1 MVFLVPEG
9 CKHGTF
15 SFALEGSV
23 TKKFMRLEASLR
35 SNGFDPLPILI
46 QKVAKPIGNNKFSLT
61 LNLLVIYQ
69 IHHKALSNRY
79 LGIKKAIIQFILL
92 ALIRILFGTLI
103 KVNLAN

>member
-1 MVFLVPEG
+1 MVFLFPEG
-9 CKHGTF
+9 CKQGTF

-35 SNGFDPLPILI
+35 SNGLDHLPVLS
-46 QKVAKPIGNNKFSLT
+46 QKAAKPIGNNKLSLA

-69 IHHKALSNRY
+69 IHHKTLPNRY

>member
-9 CKHGTF
+9 CKQGTF

-35 SNGFDPLPILI
+35 SNGFDHLPVLI
-46 QKVAKPIGNNKFSLT
+46 QKVAKPIGNNKLSLA

-69 IHHKALSNRY
+69 IHHKKLSNRY
-79 LGIKKAIIQFILL
+79 LGIKKAII
-92 ALIRILFGTLI
+92 
-103 KVNLAN
+103 

>member
-1 MVFLVPEG
+1 MVFLFPEG

-35 SNGFDPLPILI
+35 SNGLDHLPVLS
-46 QKVAKPIGNNKFSLT
+46 QKAAKPIGNNKLSLA

-69 IHHKALSNRY
+69 IHHKTLPKRY
-79 LGIKKAIIQFILL
+79 LDIKKSNYTIYSLGI
-92 ALIRILFGTLI
+92 
-103 KVNLAN
+103 N

>member
-9 CKHGTF
+9 CKQGTF

-61 LNLLVIYQ
+61 LNLLGIYQ
-69 IHHKALSNRY
+69 IHHKTLSVRH
-79 LGIKKAIIQFILL
+79 LSEKKAIIQFVLL
-92 ALIRILFGTLI
+92 ALIGSF
-103 KVNLAN
+103 LAL

>member
-46 QKVAKPIGNNKFSLT
+46 QKVAKPIGNNKLSLT
-61 LNLLVIYQ
+61 LNLLGIYQ
-69 IHHKALSNRY
+69 IHHKTLSVRH
-79 LGIKKAIIQFILL
+79 LSEKKAIIQFVLL
-92 ALIRILFGTLI
+92 ALIRMLFGTLI